1 MSERS
6 KRVDEIRGLSV
17 RGLGPGLFTAWADPD
32 DGWESN
38 VSGEVA
44 F

>member
-1 MSERS
+1 MCERS

-17 RGLGPGLFTAWADPD
+17 RGLGTGLVSAWADPD
-32 DGWESN
+32 YGWESD
-38 VSGEVA
+38 VSGEAA

>member
-1 MSERS
+1 MCERS

-17 RGLGPGLFTAWADPD
+17 RGLGAGLFPAWADPD

-38 VSGEVA
+38 VRGEAA